1 MLRRSGSGAAIFSE
15 PLIYRDKNRLV
26 MKDICRDIDR
36 DLNGDLGSIY
46 VQLHDRKTAAKAG
59 ASFWNLD
66 PDSRSFNIAYQ
77 VTENTDSKDLT
88 ELIHDVLDT
97 SATRAEII
105 KKLMDE
111 RRSYIVLQKGKYFS
125 TELGQKYIGMIPEE
139 LKTEYLTAQF
149 EEKLEKIGEG
159 ELSKD
164 QMLDDLYREID
175 KNLKIFSNSAEHLDT
190 SSLEYIQIW
199 SKKHRLQKHLAVAV
213 LFITR
218 RWHTEKNYT
227 RKKRKQ
233 LEKLPVIIIVTKN

>member
-1 MLRRSGSGAAIFSE
+1 MADSITPIKTLQLNDIVVDSFVPELIRKNGVCLALGLTFATYGSDAYEFDLLMLRRSGSGAAIFSE

-97 SATRAEII
+97 FA
-105 KKLMDE
+105 D
-111 RRSYIVLQKGKYFS
+111 
-125 TELGQKYIGMIPEE
+125 
-139 LKTEYLTAQF
+139 
-149 EEKLEKIGEG
+149 
-159 ELSKD
+159 
-164 QMLDDLYREID
+164 
-175 KNLKIFSNSAEHLDT
+175 
-190 SSLEYIQIW
+190 
-199 SKKHRLQKHLAVAV
+199 
-213 LFITR
+213 
-218 RWHTEKNYT
+218 NYDVIM
-227 RKKRKQ
+227 KQ
-233 LEKLPVIIIVTKN
+233 LVLPASM